1 MKLLRRFISY
11 YRPFAW
17 LFWLDMSAATLSSL
31 LSIVFP
37 YLTRYLIYGPLK
49 EGDFPAMGIIF
60 LVMLVIYL
68 LEALFT
74 YIRIRWGH
82 ILGVWMEHNMRQ
94 ELFDHLETLSFRY
107 YDLNKTGGVISRIT
121 NDLFNIAE
129 CAHHCPEDFL
139 ISMVTIV
146 GAYILMSIISIK
158 LAIISVIPLVIML
171 IYGIVF
177 GGRLKAR
184 NREIR
189 KSIASLNVSAENS
202 IQGIREVKS
211 FSNEQRQSD
220 KFRNENN
227 KLQQYRER
235 MYAQMATFQTGMT
248 FIRQLYYL
256 VTVAGGAVLL
266 AMGDIQ
272 FADLFAFILYVSVVT
287 PPLDRLINFTEQF
300 QGGVASFERFTEVMD
315 IKPEIED
322 KEGCTELKI
331 TNGDIQFN
339 KVSFTY
345 EDGDGDKVVASLDL
359 DIKGGQR
366 VALVGESGAGK
377 TTIVNL
383 LSRFYESQSGDI
395 LIDGQ
400 SIKDVSQSSLHRAI
414 GFVQQSVFLFDTT
427 IKENLLYG
435 KVDATDEELWEALR
449 VANLYDFVASLP
461 KGLDTEVGERG
472 TRLSGGQKQRISIA
486 RVFLK
491 NPPIL
496 VFDEATSSLDTES
509 EAMIQEAFNRIS
521 KGRTSIVI
529 AHRLSTIID
538 SDCIYVIEKGKVVES
553 GTHSELLKADGTYAR
568 LYNIKRDE
576 L

>member
-1 MKLLRRFISY
+1 M
-11 YRPFAW
+11 W
-17 LFWLDMSAATLSSL
+17 LFWLDMGAATLSSL
-31 LSIVFP
+31 LSIIFP
-37 YLTRYLIYGPLK
+37 YLTRYLIYGPLR
-49 EGDFPAMGIIF
+49 EGNFSAMSIIF
-60 LVMLVIYL
+60 AAMLAIYVF
-68 LEALFT
+68 EAIFT

-82 ILGVWMEHNMRQ
+82 ILGVWMEHDMRQ
-94 ELFDHLETLSFRY
+94 ELFDHLESLSFSY
-107 YDLNKTGGVISRIT
+107 FDANKTGGVISRIT

-139 ISMVTIV
+139 ISVVTII
-146 GAYILMSIISIK
+146 GAYILMATISIK
-158 LAIISVIPLVIML
+158 LALISAIPLVVML
-171 IYGIVF
+171 FYGIVF

-189 KSIASLNVSAENS
+189 KSIANLNVSAENS

-211 FSNEQRQSD
+211 FSNEKRQSD
-220 KFRNENN
+220 KFRKENGI
-227 KLQQYRER
+227 LQHFREK
-235 MYAQMATFQTGMT
+235 MYAQMATYQTGMT

-256 VTVAGGAVLL
+256 VTVAGGALLL
-266 AMGDIQ
+266 ASGDIQ

-287 PPLDRLINFTEQF
+287 PPLDRLINFTEQL
-300 QGGVASFERFTEVMD
+300 QVGIASFERFTEVID
-315 IKPEIED
+315 IKPEIQD
-322 KEGCTELKI
+322 REGCTELEIEKGNI
-331 TNGDIQFN
+331 RFEN
-339 KVSFTY
+339 VSFTY
-345 EDGDGDKVVASLDL
+345 ENGDGDEVVASLDL
-359 DIKGGQR
+359 DIPGGKR

-383 LSRFYESQSGDI
+383 LSRFYESQDGRI

-400 SIKDVSQSSLHRAI
+400 DIKDVSQSSLHRAI
-414 GFVQQSVFLFDTT
+414 GFVQQSVFLFDST
-427 IKENLLYG
+427 IRENLLYG
-435 KVDATDEELWEALR
+435 KVDASDEELWQALK
-449 VANLYDFVASLP
+449 VANLYDFVSSLP

-521 KGRTSIVI
+521 KGKTSIVI

-538 SDCIYVIEKGKVVES
+538 SDCIYVIERGKVVES
-553 GTHSELLKADGTYAR
+553 GTHRELLERNGAYAR
-568 LYNIKRDE
+568 LYNIKKDE